1 MLSRKLPARFKPQP
15 LAALLLVL
23 GASAQAQAAPAA
35 ASGPSNSGPTLCTL
49 TQAGGNTISSDCE
62 GSNPAP
68 LDWTAGN
75 VTVNAGATISL
86 LRAYVGLGNS
96 PATAVTW
103 VNNGTMVG
111 STASY
116 SPALSDFDANA
127 SYFSFINNGTFN
139 GNASLFNTIGSI
151 DLLTNTG
158 VWDATSSGYGAIFNG
173 QEGRINTLTNTG
185 SITSGSEYSA
195 SITNSGVVNTLTN
208 TGTIQAQSTNPAIS
222 NYGVINTLNNE
233 GMLLGGSTGFGI
245 YNNFDRSYPGVAA
258 GRIVTLNN
266 LQGGA
271 TPLTFRGILP
281 ENYNV
286 IIRSPSQYGKL
297 VVMQPA
303 LESRRATLLV
313 QAPVDAATPLFGTMR
328 FGIAQG
334 STVASTTYTDVLS
347 GLSAADL
354 GNALTG
360 NYNGFRWALSD
371 ADNNQVWDLIL
382 SLNAVATSAVTPRA
396 PVASGAAAV
405 IDANSA
411 LLDLFGNVQA
421 DSGMLS
427 NAVTQTLPFLAGG
440 SATLTQGAMGRI
452 NQVIQGRFDANRGAS
467 AGNSY
472 FGNGSLWFK
481 PFGGKV
487 VQGDVGG
494 TPGYKANLYG
504 LSGGVEG
511 DASPATR
518 LGLAYAYAQNDMGGR
533 GATSPQSGQTTIH
546 QLIGYGTHQ
555 LDERTS
561 LDFQVDLGSNR
572 NTTRRFMAFA
582 GATATASYESSTAHV
597 GLGVQRSYSLA
608 DGLKVSPFARIDYTL
623 VEDDAYTENGA
634 GLLNLSVAAKRTES
648 YVSTLGAS
656 LQRALNDRS
665 NLVARAGIGYD
676 HSHGKGV
683 LTAAYAGA
691 PAASFTTNGALPAP
705 WLATLG
711 LGLSWRTLGG
721 PELLTQYDLELREKF
736 TNQTVSFKLR
746 WAF

>member
-1 MLSRKLPARFKPQP
+1 MA
-15 LAALLLVL
+15 
-23 GASAQAQAAPAA
+23 GTAQAQVAPCAFNNANGNSIAADCGG
-35 ASGPSNSGPTLCTL
+35 AS
-49 TQAGGNTISSDCE
+49 
-62 GSNPAP
+62 
-68 LDWTAGN
+68 DWTAGN
-75 VTVNAGATISL
+75 VTVNAGATVSQMRTWVL
-86 LRAYVGLGNS
+86 LDNAGGTPLN
-96 PATAVTW
+96 W
-103 VNNGTMVG
+103 VNNGTMAG
-111 STASY
+111 STNVGL
-116 SPALSDFDANA
+116 PAIFALESERTA
-127 SYFSFINNGTFN
+127 FSFSNNGAFTD
-139 GNASLFNTIGSI
+139 NATLANDTGTI
-151 DLLTNTG
+151 DLLQN
-158 VWDATSSGYGAIFNG
+158 SG
-173 QEGRINTLTNTG
+173 EW
-185 SITSGSEYSA
+185 TSGNLQYSPI
-195 SITNSGVVNTLTN
+195 SNYSNGVINTLTN
-208 TGTIQAQSTNPAIS
+208 TGTITGARFVTVE
-222 NYGVINTLNNE
+222 NYGTIHTLNNE
-233 GMLLGGSTGFGI
+233 GLLLASLGEGI
-245 YNNFDRSYPGVAA
+245 AILNETMRGLANGPAA
-258 GRIVTLNN
+258 RIGTLNN

-271 TPLTFRGILP
+271 TPLTFRGTLP

-297 VVMQPA
+297 VVMQPVQ
-303 LESRRATLLV
+303 ESRGATLLV

-334 STVASTTYTDVLS
+334 STVTSNTYADVLS

-382 SLNAVATSAVTPRA
+382 SLNAVATSAVAPRS

-405 IDANSA
+405 IDANST
-411 LLDLFGNVQA
+411 LLDLFGNVQS
-421 DSGMLS
+421 DSGTLS

-533 GATSPQSGQTTIH
+533 GATSLQSGQATIH

-561 LDFQVDLGSNR
+561 VDFQVDLGSNR
-572 NTTRRFMAFA
+572 NSTRRFMAFA
-582 GATATASYESSTAHV
+582 GATATASYDSRTTHV
-597 GLGVQRSYSLA
+597 GLGVQRSYPLA

-623 VEDDAYTENGA
+623 VEDDAYTESGA